1 MIQYISHRNVNTTSN
16 SYFTSPTLHITCL
29 RFTLVMMTQ
38 KVVCNISKQLCSH
51 EMSGLICYIAIVL
64 HLPGDMC
71 HSGCGL
77 WIEHVNLWI
86 IFVFIGYSQS
96 YLQHT
101 LSILGCLTISKEYCK
116 LIGLNWKLMRRQLW
130 ASTCHIDAIR
140 HFFMYCAYFP
150 CQNLSAKI
158 FPHPAGLF

>member
-16 SYFTSPTLHITCL
+16 SYFTTPTLHKTCQ
-29 RFTLVMMTQ
+29 RCTLVMMTQ
-38 KVVCNISKQLCSH
+38 KIVCNISKQLCSH
-51 EMSGLICYIAIVL
+51 EKSGLMCYIAIVL
-64 HLPGDMC
+64 HLPGDMS

-77 WIEHVNLWI
+77 WIEHVNIGI

-140 HFFMYCAYFP
+140 HFSVYFEYVS
-150 CQNLSAKI
+150 CLILSAQ
-158 FPHPAGLF
+158 LFS